1 MFDIIPRGAPS
12 ATITDPAPLAWVIS
26 RMTPGLCTPGLLDG
40 ETPGDALARHLAA
53 ADILDDLLSEY
64 AEAVAS

>member
-1 MFDIIPRGAPS
+1 MSIIACNTS
-12 ATITDPAPLAWVIS
+12 SDTIRDPAPLAWVIS
-26 RMTPGLCTPGLLDG
+26 RMTPGLCTPGLLAG
-40 ETPGDALARHLAA
+40 ETADDALARRLAA